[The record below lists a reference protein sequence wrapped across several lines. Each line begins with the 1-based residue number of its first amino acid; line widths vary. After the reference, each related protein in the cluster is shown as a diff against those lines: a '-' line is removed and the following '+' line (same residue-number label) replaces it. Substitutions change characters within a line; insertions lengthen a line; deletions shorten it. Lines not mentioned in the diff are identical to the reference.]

1 MIRVIIAEDENI
13 TRHGIRLIL
22 ESSSEFELIGEA
34 KTGKEAVQMVTTHKP
49 DVLLLDIVLPEL
61 LGFEVTR
68 QVKDFE
74 PKTKVLI
81 LSSHDTE
88 IYITEAMQ
96 SGADGYILKGSEP
109 SVLFEALKEVCAGR
123 KFMGPP
129 TPESSL
135 GHKSKSSAAS
145 NDLFNTLTSRERLV
159 LQLAAEGNS
168 SADIG
173 KRLHISPRTVETHRA
188 NLMRKLDI
196 HSQTELVL
204 YAIRKGIIST

>member
-1 MIRVIIAEDENI
+1 MIRVVIAEDENI

-22 ESSSEFELIGEA
+22 ESSSEFELVGEA
-34 KTGKEAVQMVTTHKP
+34 RTGKEAVKMVTLHKP

-61 LGFEVTR
+61 MGFEVTR

-88 IYITEAMQ
+88 IYIAEAMQ
-96 SGADGYILKGSEP
+96 SGANGYILKGSEP
-109 SVLFEALKEVCAGR
+109 SLLFEALKEVYAGR
-123 KFMGPP
+123 QYMGPP
-129 TPESSL
+129 TPEASL
-135 GHKSKSSAAS
+135 GRKFKGNSAS

-159 LQLAAEGNS
+159 LQFAAEGNS
-168 SADIG
+168 SSDIG

-188 NLMRKLDI
+188 NLMRKLDV